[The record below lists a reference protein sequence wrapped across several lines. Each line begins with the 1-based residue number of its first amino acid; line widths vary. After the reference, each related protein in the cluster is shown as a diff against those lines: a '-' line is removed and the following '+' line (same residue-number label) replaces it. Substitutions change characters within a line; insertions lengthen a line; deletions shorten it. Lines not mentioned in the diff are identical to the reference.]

1 MYRARCGWHVLK
13 GDASALPDFPV
24 CGLSSTWSASNGK
37 NPCTDMEKNEHPA
50 RQLPSIEVL
59 LERFCNHPRA
69 AGLSRSHL
77 VSLLRSVVAGLR
89 SELILDGGRGSPP
102 EIELQGRI
110 ERALR
115 VAAGPFYRRAINATG
130 IILHT
135 GLGRAVLPE
144 AAVEQISA
152 ELRGYSILQQDAE
165 TGERDR
171 RDTGVEQL
179 LQLLT
184 GAEAAT
190 VVNNNAAATMIALS
204 SLAKG
209 REVIVSRGQLIEIGG
224 SFRLPDVMAASGA
237 QMVEV
242 GTTNKT
248 HLRDY
253 QSAISERTG
262 AIISVH
268 PSNYRIHG
276 FTKSVPTRELVALA
290 KPLDIP
296 VIDDLGAGA
305 LIDFSR
311 FGFDKEPTVQ
321 ESILSGA
328 DIVLSSADKL
338 IGGPQ
343 GGLIFGTR
351 KLIGRIRKDPLA
363 RIVRVDKITL
373 AALEA
378 TLRIFLDEERAM
390 ATVPTLVMLQKSVAE
405 LEIVAE
411 RMVSKL
417 GNSLACGLG
426 VESEIGFMGGGSLP
440 EQELPTRLVMVHPYQ
455 MNAGELASALRQ
467 GAPPIFTRIRRDA
480 VLIDPRTLLDGE
492 EDEIVTALF
501 SLLKRS

>member
-1 MYRARCGWHVLK
+1 
-13 GDASALPDFPV
+13 
-24 CGLSSTWSASNGK
+24 
-37 NPCTDMEKNEHPA
+37 MEKNEHPA

-59 LERFCNHPRA
+59 LERFCTHPQA
-69 AGLSRSHL
+69 VGLSRSHL
-77 VSLLRSVVAGLR
+77 VSLLRKIVAGLR
-89 SELILDGGRGSPP
+89 GELIRDGGGESPT

-110 ERALR
+110 EKALR

-135 GLGRAVLPE
+135 GLGRAVLPG
-144 AAVEQISA
+144 AAVDQIAA

-179 LQLLT
+179 LTLLT

-190 VVNNNAAATMIALS
+190 VVNNNAAATMLALS
-204 SLAKG
+204 ALAKG

-276 FTKSVPTRELVALA
+276 FTKSVPTSELVALA
-290 KPLDIP
+290 RPLGIP

-311 FGFDKEPTVQ
+311 FGFEKEPTVQ
-321 ESILSGA
+321 ESISSGA
-328 DIVLSSADKL
+328 DIVLCSADKL

-343 GGLIFGTR
+343 GGLILGTK
-351 KLIGRIRKDPLA
+351 KLVGQIRKDPLA

-390 ATVPTLVMLQKSVAE
+390 AIVPTLAMLRKSVDE
-405 LEIVAE
+405 LEVVAE
-411 RMVSKL
+411 RIVSRL
-417 GNSLACGLG
+417 GCGPGYELR

-440 EQELPTRLVMVHPYQ
+440 EQELPTRLVTVRPGLMS
-455 MNAGELASALRQ
+455 AGELARALRQ
-467 GAPPIFTRIRRDA
+467 GSPPIFTRVRQEA
-480 VLIDPRTLLDGE
+480 VLIDPRTLLCGE
-492 EDEIVTALF
+492 DDEIVAALTAL
-501 SLLKRS
+501 LRKD

>member
-1 MYRARCGWHVLK
+1 MQ
-13 GDASALPDFPV
+13 
-24 CGLSSTWSASNGK
+24 T
-37 NPCTDMEKNEHPA
+37 NEHPA
-50 RQLPSIEVL
+50 RQLPSIERL
-59 LERFCNHPRA
+59 LERYCGHPQA
-69 AGLSRSHL
+69 AVLSRARL
-77 VSLLRSVVAGLR
+77 TALLRTAVAGVR
-89 SELILDGGRGSPP
+89 GELVGRGGSGGA
-102 EIELQGRI
+102 IGAELEARI
-110 ERALR
+110 VKALG
-115 VAAGPFYRRAINATG
+115 AAAAPFYRRAINATG

-135 GLGRAVLPE
+135 GLGRAVLPG
-144 AAVEQISA
+144 AAVDQIAA

-179 LQLLT
+179 LTLLT

-237 QMVEV
+237 HMVEV

-262 AIISVH
+262 AIIRVH

-276 FTKSVPTRELVALA
+276 FTKTVPTSELVALA
-290 KPLDIP
+290 RPLGIP
-296 VIDDLGAGA
+296 VIDDIGAGA

-311 FGFDKEPTVQ
+311 FGFEKEPTVQ
-321 ESILSGA
+321 ESISSGA
-328 DIVLSSADKL
+328 DLVLCSADKL

-343 GGLIFGTR
+343 GGLILGT
-351 KLIGRIRKDPLA
+351 KKMVGQIRKDPLA
-363 RIVRVDKITL
+363 RIVRVDKLTL

-390 ATVPTLVMLQKSVAE
+390 ANVPTLAMLRKTVDE
-405 LEIVAE
+405 LEVVAA

-417 GNSLACGLG
+417 GYGPGYDLR

-440 EQELPTRLVMVHPYQ
+440 EQELPTRLVAIRPHRIS
-455 MNAGELASALRQ
+455 AGELARALRL
-467 GAPPIFTRIRRDA
+467 GSPPIFTRVRQEA
-480 VLIDPRTLLDGE
+480 VLVDPRTLLCGE
-492 EDEIVTALF
+492 EDEVVAAL
-501 SLLKRS
+501 SAHLHQG